1 MSLVEEFYEHNRR
14 NFFKNREA
22 VAEYVKDNCKEDV
35 AHILRV
41 ADEVADKTFVFD
53 LRWDMEQ
60 TAVPVHFADKIEWN
74 KMPKD
79 DPEWIF
85 QFNRMRFWI
94 CLGQA
99 YAITKDE
106 KYARA
111 FAEQLLDWIKNVP
124 HIAEN
129 EKCWRTIEVG
139 IRMCNWL
146 KAMLYFEGS
155 AAISEDVMKCFVAS
169 VTEHAEFIM
178 SVWNSYNLMSNW
190 GVMANHGLF
199 MAGVMLPPTARTAE
213 YRKTALSRLSSELK
227 IQIYS
232 DGAQWEQ
239 SPMYHNEVL
248 RDFLDVALLAHR
260 NGIAIDFYSTIQKM
274 IDAAIAY
281 QKPNGSEL
289 CFGDSDDIDSRDTL
303 TSAAVVAEYYSGE
316 LSRYKATGYA
326 KMDFESAWDTG
337 EMVKYNETTAREDF
351 AAASLCASGNYFIT
365 SPLKNFAD
373 SQRTYL
379 HFHCGTLGAG
389 HGHSDQ
395 LHISLF
401 ANGEDV
407 LLDSGR
413 FTYVF
418 QNGEREEFKDSTA
431 HNTCIVDGKNF
442 YTCEDSWL
450 CSRLSKNV
458 NRVYVQNRYIE
469 GGHLG
474 YIDISGGGVF
484 VNRRVLALDDEK
496 TLFLVCDEFYT
507 GGAHEY
513 SQFWH
518 FNNTGTLSQTA
529 AHTFRY
535 TSEKN
540 DAEVLLINGADVADL
555 SHKITDTRF
564 SLHYNRAESNKTLS
578 TAWKSDAFTS
588 LYTVISL
595 NKAGFFEKA
604 SAKTVDVYSNFK
616 HIAFSAKMIEAIE
629 VERGG
634 KKYTSVIA
642 HTEYASPTDTFCVG
656 GEGLHSDSTDFQTS
670 KGGLT
675 GFGEVVLFDP
685 TNTPH
690 RIKE

>member
-1 MSLVEEFYEHNRR
+1 MSLVDEFFEHNKN
-14 NFFKNREA
+14 NFFRDREA
-22 VAEYVKDNCKEDV
+22 VAEYVKNNCKEDV

-41 ADEVADKTFVFD
+41 ADEVVDKTFVFD

-60 TAVPVHFADKIEWN
+60 TSVPVHFSGKIEWN

-99 YAITKDE
+99 YAMTKDE

-111 FAEQLLDWIKNVP
+111 FVEQLLDWIKSVP
-124 HIAEN
+124 HTTEN

-146 KAMLYFEGS
+146 KAMLYFKGS
-155 AAISEDVMKCFVAS
+155 EAITDDVMKCFVAS
-169 VTEHAEFIM
+169 LTEHAEFIM

-199 MAGVMLPPTARTAE
+199 MAGMMLPPTERTAE
-213 YRKTALSRLSSELK
+213 YRKTSISRLAKELE

-260 NGIAIDFYSTIQKM
+260 NGIYLSFYPTLQKM
-274 IDAAIAY
+274 IDASIAY
-281 QKPNGSEL
+281 QKPNGREL
-289 CFGDSDDIDSRDTL
+289 CFGDSDDIDSRDVIT
-303 TSAAVVAEYYSGE
+303 TAAVVAEYYAGG
-316 LSRYKATGYA
+316 LSRYKAAGYD

-337 EMVKYNETTAREDF
+337 EMLRYNETSAREDF
-351 AAASLCASGNYFIT
+351 HAVQLPASGNYFIT
-365 SPLKNFAD
+365 NPLRPFSD
-373 SQRTYL
+373 SERTYL

-407 LLDSGR
+407 LIDSGR
-413 FTYVF
+413 FTYVY
-418 QNGEREEFKDSTA
+418 QHGEREEFKDSTA

-442 YTCEDSWL
+442 YKCEDSWL
-450 CSRLSKNV
+450 CSKLAKNV
-458 NRVYVQNRYIE
+458 NRYCVENLYIE

-474 YIDISGGGVF
+474 YIDITDGGVF
-484 VNRRVLALDDEK
+484 VNRRVIALDAKK

-507 GGAHEY
+507 GSKHEY

-518 FNNTGTLSQTA
+518 FNNAGNLSETSSN
-529 AHTFRY
+529 TFRY
-535 TSEKN
+535 TSKKN
-540 DAEVLLINGADVADL
+540 DTEVLTLRGANVVDL
-555 SHKITDTRF
+555 TQKITNTRF
-564 SLHYNRAESNKTLS
+564 SLHYNRSEANKTLVTS
-578 TAWKSDAFTS
+578 WKSDEFTS

-595 NKAGFFEKA
+595 NPAGFFKHA
-604 SAKTVDVYSNFK
+604 SIKSLSVYSNFK
-616 HIAFSAKMIEAIE
+616 HIVFSPQQIEAIE
-629 VERGG
+629 IERGEE
-634 KKYTSVIA
+634 KYTAVIA

-656 GEGLHSDSTDFQTS
+656 GEGLHTDCFQTS

-675 GFGEVVLFDP
+675 GFGEVVLFNNDGSV
-685 TNTPH
+685 N